1 MARERAIHQ
10 CSGRVVC
17 VIGRCSIVVAD
28 PAAAKLYRRDRLAP
42 ADAQKAAMS
51 AGCVSKLRSPTGSV
65 IQGCLLRVHRCTV
78 GRNHDVSSSVPAR
91 TVRTGAPGLGVPL
104 IHEPQSGQSQRIVTR
119 PLSVVRSTGRA
130 RQR

>member
-1 MARERAIHQ
+1 
-10 CSGRVVC
+10 
-17 VIGRCSIVVAD
+17 
-28 PAAAKLYRRDRLAP
+28 
-42 ADAQKAAMS
+42 MS

-91 TVRTGAPGLGVPL
+91 TVRIGAPGLGVPL

-119 PLSVVRSTGRA
+119 PLSVVRSTA
-130 RQR
+130 RGSAAVIRNALSAITIPIEKALLVIR